1 MIIKEYETVDK
12 FVAPRIKWLQYGFR
26 DGLVKCPS
34 SLNDF
39 FFFATIVTL
48 QGLEGKHVVF
58 RGERKIMSS
67 CMISVMTIRKLL
79 RKGCIAYLTYTLEV
93 KKKRMEVSNIPIV
106 MKFLEV
112 FSKVNK
118 TSSFQ
123 VE

>member
-1 MIIKEYETVDK
+1 M
-12 FVAPRIKWLQYGFR
+12 
-26 DGLVKCPS
+26 
-34 SLNDF
+34 
-39 FFFATIVTL
+39 
-48 QGLEGKHVVF
+48 F
-58 RGERKIMSS
+58 RGERNIVSS
-67 CMISVMTIRKLL
+67 CMISVITVRKLL
-79 RKGCIAYLTYTLEV
+79 RKGFIAYLTYTLEV